1 MSLGASQRGVALVTA
16 LVIVTLAATA
26 AALLANHGQ
35 YQIRRSANLF
45 NADQARLY
53 VLGAEA
59 WAMRVL
65 AQDLR
70 DSRMDSLD
78 EDWATVLPPIE
89 IPGGAVT
96 GYIVDLQGG
105 LNVNNLVVDG
115 KADPLSLERAGRLL
129 AYVGLPPETTQAL
142 VDWIDP
148 DILPLGAHGAEDDL
162 YLSLE
167 RPYRAA
173 NQPMVSIS
181 ELRLVRG
188 ITPEAYAALVL
199 PPPPEEGESPDLRLR
214 PLMVALPAHTP
225 VNVNTAPLP
234 VLQALGLPEDNARQ
248 VAEAREEA
256 PFESVEAFLQFPAV
270 ADTDLA
276 RKADQK
282 GDLAVSSEYFML
294 VAEAR
299 VDRAR
304 APLISVLHREQN
316 GMMHVVMRSRGTL

>member
-1 MSLGASQRGVALVTA
+1 MKLHATQRGVALVTA

-45 NADQARLY
+45 NADQARQY

-70 DSRMDSLD
+70 DSRIDSLD
-78 EDWATVLPPIE
+78 EAWATILPPIE

-105 LNVNNLVVDG
+105 LNVNNLVVEG
-115 KADPLSLERAGRLL
+115 KADPLSMERARRLL
-129 AYVGLPPETTQAL
+129 AYVGLAPETVQAL

-148 DILPLGAHGAEDDL
+148 DIQPLGAQGAEDDL
-162 YLSLE
+162 YLALE

-173 NQPMVSIS
+173 NRPMVSIS

-188 ITPEAYAALVL
+188 ITPEAYAALVQ
-199 PPPPEEGESPDLRLR
+199 PPPPEAGENADPRLR

-234 VLQALGLPEDNARQ
+234 VLQALGLPEDKARA
-248 VAEAREEA
+248 VAAAREQA
-256 PFESVEAFLQFPAV
+256 PFESVEAFLRLPAV
-270 ADTDLA
+270 ADSDLA
-276 RKADQK
+276 RKAGLQA
-282 GDLAVSSEYFML
+282 DLAVSSEYFML

-304 APLISVLHREQN
+304 APLISVLHRAQN